1 MFHHSFNQIIILIN
15 SNSRLQSLPNYLV
28 GHYKNIVLTRAD
40 FANLVNNTP
49 LAKIFQKSSH
59 TKYFLNNISD
69 IIRVVL
75 LWQFGGT
82 YLDSDVIS
90 LKPVPDQ
97 ASHCWHSFNQKTNL
111 VYLTMSQ
118 FHTGE
123 IEVAQILKCKRA
135 SSEWVREPNCLNWF
149 LKSFS
154 AWVEYHLEFPAT
166 SISCVDLVH

>member
-1 MFHHSFNQIIILIN
+1 MILIN
-15 SNSRLQSLPNYLV
+15 IDSRLQSLPNYLV

-97 ASHCWHSFNQKTNL
+97 ASHCWNSFNPKTNL

-118 FHTGE
+118 FHTGDRGCTNFE
-123 IEVAQILKCKRA
+123 MQMRLFRVSVWAKLFEL
-135 SSEWVREPNCLNWF
+135 F
-149 LKSFS
+149 LKIILSLGGILFR
-154 AWVEYHLEFPAT
+154 
-166 SISCVDLVH
+166 ISCKLYLWRGPGSLQLAQHF